1 MIIPLWQIRM
11 ENYTGWSLKFVSG
24 KVWERKPNFNVGKC
38 KVKRLLEKGV
48 KLRDKNGE
56 GWEIKRAL
64 YAHDTFLVAE
74 KKRASPAYCE

>member
-1 MIIPLWQIRM
+1 MSSWL
-11 ENYTGWSLKFVSG
+11 
-24 KVWERKPNFNVGKC
+24 FNIFFDIV
-38 KVKRLLEKGV
+38 VRQVNERLLGKGV